1 MLNIK
6 QLANER
12 FIILSCKIWSHGC
25 RPGPCPYRTLGLL
38 PRWAMLFKLSES
50 STLSLEPVS
59 SCVNLLTIDTQNSVL
74 TALSLP
80 WHCNDSSIERTW
92 IFLSSVGRPSFKHSL
107 QEFFMGTTPNCTRY
121 EYQVPPQQ
129 RPSSNSNH
137 GHRNQPTTKPKQRP
151 RMLARLNTGSKD
163 PKAKRTKHRA

>member
-1 MLNIK
+1 M
-6 QLANER
+6 
-12 FIILSCKIWSHGC
+12 LSCKIWSHGYW
-25 RPGPCPYRTLGLL
+25 PGPYRILGLL

-50 STLSLEPVS
+50 STLSFF
-59 SCVNLLTIDTQNSVL
+59 NLCQFIDYRYTTNSVL
-74 TALSLP
+74 TALRLP
-80 WHCNDSSIERTW
+80 WHCNDSSIKRTW

-121 EYQVPPQQ
+121 EYQVPPQR

-137 GHRNQPTTKPKQRP
+137 GHWTKPKQRP
-151 RMLARLNTGSKD
+151 RMLVRLNTGSKD